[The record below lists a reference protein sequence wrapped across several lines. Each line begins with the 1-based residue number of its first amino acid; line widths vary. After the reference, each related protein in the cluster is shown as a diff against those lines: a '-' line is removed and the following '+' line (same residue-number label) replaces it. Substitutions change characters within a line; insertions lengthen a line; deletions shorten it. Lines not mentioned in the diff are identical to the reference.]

1 MIITYQGVEAIKI
14 QHGDTLVAFN
24 PPSKESKFSGTSF
37 GADVVLISANHP
49 DLNGADQASRKEK
62 EAFVISGP
70 GEYEVN
76 NLFIRGFSSKTNYG
90 EKMRIN
96 TIYTITI
103 DGIHV
108 AYLGAL
114 DEAELSAEAKEEL
127 GQADILFVP
136 IGGEG
141 VLNASDAYKTA
152 VKREPCIIIPIHYG
166 EVGEKN
172 ALENFLKEGGQ
183 EDTVAVEK
191 LTVKKK
197 DIESKEGEIVVLKT
211 K

>member
-1 MIITYQGVEAIKI
+1 MIITFQGVEAVKI
-14 QHGDTLVAFN
+14 QHGDTVVAFN
-24 PPSKESKFSGTSF
+24 PASKNSKFSGTSF
-37 GADVVLISANHP
+37 GADIVLISANHP
-49 DLNGADQASRKEK
+49 DLNGSEQASRKDK

-76 NLFIRGFSSKTNYG
+76 GLFVRGFVSRTNYG
-90 EKMRIN
+90 GQDRIN

-108 AYLGAL
+108 AFLGAL
-114 DEAELSAEAKEEL
+114 DDADLSPAAKEEL

-136 IGGEG
+136 IGGDG
-141 VLNASDAYKTA
+141 VLNATEAYKTA

-166 EVGEKN
+166 LVGEKD
-172 ALENFLKEGGQ
+172 ALKNFLQEGGQ
-183 EDTVAVEK
+183 ESVEAVEK

-197 DIESKEGEIVVLKT
+197 DLDSKKGEIVVLKY
-211 K
+211 